1 MSCRLCHVSTAS
13 VSEQPLHHHPGSV
26 AGVPDSY
33 APPACNDNL
42 PSAFRKIITRW
53 IKRSPAG
60 RRTILVATF
69 SIYVYFGNFC
79 VLCLWKSI
87 HHLPPL
93 SAACPGVSLLAV
105 GLYTAFCP
113 YGTLLFLLLLM
124 AFLEMVTCSKDQSG
138 WYLGANSPGK
148 KHTEIFAQPAN
159 ESARPPVSCAEHRG
173 GFLNINSLFCKNLS
187 TWLCGL
193 SHLTPR

>member
-33 APPACNDNL
+33 APPACNVNL
-42 PSAFRKIITRW
+42 PSAFRKIITCW
-53 IKRSPAG
+53 IKRSPEG

-69 SIYVYFGNFC
+69 SIYAYFGNFC

-113 YGTLLFLLLLM
+113 YGTLLFSL
-124 AFLEMVTCSKDQSG
+124 VTHGLFRDGHVFQRPI
-138 WYLGANSPGK
+138 WF
-148 KHTEIFAQPAN
+148 IFRSQF
-159 ESARPPVSCAEHRG
+159 SRQKTHR
-173 GFLNINSLFCKNLS
+173 NFCTACK
-187 TWLCGL
+187 
-193 SHLTPR
+193 